1 MQGDTTKVTTSNAFL
16 IKCFNE
22 DKMFH
27 TFLTPKDRKDLLDIK
42 SKLILKHGSAK
53 VAKFIATIKLELS
66 NTML

>member
-1 MQGDTTKVTTSNAFL
+1 MDQMTIKTPNPFL

-27 TFLTPKDRKDLLDIK
+27 TFLTPKDKKDLLDIK
-42 SKLILKHGSAK
+42 SKLILKHGGAK

>member
-1 MQGDTTKVTTSNAFL
+1 MDQMTVTTSNAFL

-27 TFLTPKDRKDLLDIK
+27 TFLTPKDKKDLLDIK
-42 SKLILKHGSAK
+42 SKLILKHGGAK
-53 VAKFIATIKLELS
+53 VAKFIATSKLELS

>member
-1 MQGDTTKVTTSNAFL
+1 MDQMTIKTSNAFL

-22 DKMFH
+22 DKM
-27 TFLTPKDRKDLLDIK
+27 DLLDIK
-42 SKLILKHGSAK
+42 SKLILKHGGEK

>member
-1 MQGDTTKVTTSNAFL
+1 MDQMTIKTSNPFL

-27 TFLTPKDRKDLLDIK
+27 TFLTPKDKKDLLDIK